1 MNGTV
6 ELHGAKLVVVGSG
19 HQTLQIQSTSLI
31 PGDQVTV
38 TSAGSAVLNHRREQ
52 VAIAVIRHIS
62 SITTTLWLA
71 TLPPACPF
79 QPTIPTDSAYKVGD
93 RLVVHLHSDGSITV
107 KSRFSAAARDDM
119 RCILDAYCSVPDRHP
134 LTEYYECHH
143 YTIDSIVDHTDLDT
157 FTIDPESSVDF
168 DDAISVDPDNQTI
181 YIHIVDIAGNDAA
194 FALRDESTKRMRE
207 RCLSLYLAN
216 EHTEH
221 LIAHRESLDTIS
233 LVKDQVRPVI
243 TVRVQLLYGEVQN
256 YDIYRSTIVV
266 KRRWNYSEVAIALA
280 GGTAP
285 EAIRLL
291 ADLHTIRSS
300 DVDYSIA
307 LPSLRLTMSPYG
319 LPLSVKQ
326 ESTNDIAHG
335 LVATAMILA
344 NLVVSKHLQSRDVI
358 IPNRFHETLR
368 GYKHGDRPVTGHP
381 TVDSFI
387 LVKRFARAYY
397 SIDQRGHFGLGLTDY
412 VHFTSPMR
420 RYADVLVHKLLAGWK
435 VSPAILEQ
443 EIAWINTR
451 AHFCKVLQDLYTSWK
466 VIHWIKTLR
475 VLDPVYCTD
484 VKRAGV
490 MWYMPSLLLNGF
502 THVSGL
508 VPSQFWSFNEEDQTL
523 CGSQTKQV
531 AITGQKMVAILN
543 RIDAITGELHLMLS
557 HPTPS

>member
-1 MNGTV
+1 MNGIV
-6 ELHGAKLVVVGSG
+6 ELHGAKLVVNSG
-19 HQTLQIQSTSLI
+19 HAISQIQSTSLI
-31 PGDQVTV
+31 PGDQVTL
-38 TSAGSAVLNHRREQ
+38 TTTGSATLTHRREQ
-52 VAIAVIRHIS
+52 VAIAVVRYIS
-62 SITTTLWLA
+62 SNTTTLWLA

-79 QPTIPTDSAYKVGD
+79 QPSIPTDSAYKVGD
-93 RLVVHLHSDGSITV
+93 RLVVHLHSNGSITV

-119 RCILDAYCSVPDRHP
+119 RCILDAYCSVPTKQP
-134 LTEYYECHH
+134 LTEYYEGQH
-143 YTIDSIVDHTDLDT
+143 YTIDSVVDHTNLDT
-157 FTIDPESSVDF
+157 FTIDPETSVDF
-168 DDAISVDPDNQTI
+168 DDAISVDPENQTI

-266 KRRWNYSEVAIALA
+266 KRRWNYSEVAAALA
-280 GGTAP
+280 DGTAP

-291 ADLHTIRSS
+291 ADLHTVRSS
-300 DVDYSIA
+300 DVDYSIT
-307 LPSLRLTMSPYG
+307 LPSLRLTISPYG

-326 ESTNDIAHG
+326 ESTNDVAHG

-344 NLVVSKHLQSRDVI
+344 NLVVSKHLQIRGVI

-368 GYKHGDRPVTGHP
+368 GYKHDERPTTGHP

-420 RYADVLVHKLLAGWK
+420 RYADVLIHKLLAGWK

-443 EIAWINTR
+443 EVAWINTR
-451 AHFCKVLQDLYTSWK
+451 AHFCKVLQDLYTHWK
-466 VIHWIKTLR
+466 VVHWIKSIR

-508 VPSQFWSFNEEDQTL
+508 VPSQFWTFNEEEQSL
-523 CGSQTKQV
+523 SGSQSNKTIH
-531 AITGQKMVAILN
+531 AGQQMTPILN
-543 RIDAITGELHLMLS
+543 RIDPVTGELQLFLTHINN
-557 HPTPS
+557 

>member
-6 ELHGAKLVVVGSG
+6 ELHGAKLVVNCG
-19 HQTLQIQSTSLI
+19 HTISQIQSTCLI
-31 PGDQVTV
+31 PGDQVIFT
-38 TSAGSAVLNHRREQ
+38 TTGTASLNHRREQ
-52 VAIAVIRHIS
+52 VAIAVIRYIS
-62 SITTTLWLA
+62 AANTILWIA
-71 TLPPACPF
+71 TLPITCPF
-79 QPTIPTDSAYKVGD
+79 QPSIPTDPAYKVGD
-93 RLVVHLHSDGSITV
+93 RLVIWLHSDGSITV
-107 KSRFSAAARDDM
+107 HSRFSAAARDDM
-119 RCILDAYCSVPDRHP
+119 RCILDAYCSVPTKQP
-134 LTEYYECHH
+134 LTEYYEGHH
-143 YTIDSIVDHTDLDT
+143 YTIDNIVDHTDLDT

-168 DDAISVDPDNQTI
+168 DDAISVDPDNQTV

-194 FALRDESTKRMRE
+194 TALCNQSSKRMRE

-221 LIAHRESLDTIS
+221 LIAQRESLDTIS

-266 KRRWNYSEVAIALA
+266 KRRWNYLEVATALA
-280 GGTAP
+280 DGTAP

-291 ADLHTIRSS
+291 AELHTARSS
-300 DVDYSIA
+300 DVDYSFA
-307 LPSLRLTMSPYG
+307 LPSLRLTISPYG

-326 ESTNDIAHG
+326 ESTNDVAHG

-344 NLVVSKHLQSRDVI
+344 NLVVSKHLQARGVI

-368 GYKHGDRPVTGHP
+368 GYKHENRPVTGHP

-397 SIDQRGHFGLGLTDY
+397 AIDQCGHFGLGLTDY

-420 RYADVLVHKLLAGWK
+420 RYADVLIHKLLAGWK

-443 EIAWINTR
+443 EVAWINTR
-451 AHFCKVLQDLYTSWK
+451 AHFCKVLQDLYTHWK
-466 VIHWIKTLR
+466 VIHWIKSVR

-508 VPSQFWSFNEEDQTL
+508 VPSQFWTFNEEDHTL
-523 CGSQTKQV
+523 SGSQTNHV
-531 AITGQKMVAILN
+531 VSVGQKMVAILN
-543 RIDAITGELHLMLS
+543 RIDPCTCELQLLLS
-557 HPTPS
+557 YPTSE